1 MSVREESAR
10 AVVAVDIGGTK
21 IAAALVR
28 EGGQIG
34 HRVQRPTPAA
44 KGAAAILDAAAALV
58 REVIEA
64 AGPVAAVGVGS
75 AGALDEDGV
84 VTHATDH
91 LAGWRGTPVAA
102 GLVARLGVPV
112 VVVNDVHAAALG
124 ELALGSD
131 RDRFVFVA
139 VGTGIGG
146 AVVSEGALLRG
157 ASGMAGSIG
166 HLRAATMRG
175 RVCSCGGRDHIE
187 AFASGPGIERSFAER
202 SGVAAPLRE
211 IARRARE
218 GDTVAAQVI
227 AAAAGEL
234 GASLAPVIT
243 TVDPGVVLLGGGVSA
258 LGTALVAPL
267 AEGLRTELRAPFVD
281 VRIEIARA
289 GTDAALLGAAWLAAQ
304 TRAAMAAR
312 IASSSR
318 PSALLS

>member
-75 AGALDEDGV
+75 AGAFDEDGI

-91 LAGWRGTPVAA
+91 LAGWRGTAVAA

-146 AVVSEGALLRG
+146 AVVSEGVLLRG

-175 RVCSCGGRDHIE
+175 RVCSCGGRDHVE

-202 SGVAAPLRE
+202 TGIAVPLRE
-211 IARRARE
+211 VARRARE

-227 AAAAGEL
+227 AAAADEL
-234 GASLAPVIT
+234 GASLAPVIA
-243 TVDPGVVLLGGGVSA
+243 TVDPGLVLLGGGVSE
-258 LGTALVAPL
+258 LGAALVEPL
-267 AEGLRTELRAPFVD
+267 TEGLRAELRAPFAD

-289 GTDAALLGAAWLAAQ
+289 GTDAALRGAAWLA
-304 TRAAMAAR
+304 RVGNDAAR
-312 IASSSR
+312 
-318 PSALLS
+318 ALT